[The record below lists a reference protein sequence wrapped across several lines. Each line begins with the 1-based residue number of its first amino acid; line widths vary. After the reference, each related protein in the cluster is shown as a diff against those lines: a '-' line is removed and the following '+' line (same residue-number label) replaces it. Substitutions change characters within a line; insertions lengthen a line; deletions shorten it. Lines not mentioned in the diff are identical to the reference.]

1 MGKNLIETLM
11 GAVVIAVAAIFML
24 FAYSKADVGAVDGYT
39 VKAKFDRIDGINV
52 GGDVRLSGIKVGT
65 VIDEVLDPETYFA
78 IVTLSIK
85 DGIKLPTDTSAACTS
100 SGLLG
105 SKYLNLSPGADE
117 TMIPEGGEI
126 ETTQGC
132 IDLFALLGQM
142 IFSQTGRGDDG
153 AKSGN
158 GIK

>member
-11 GAVVIAVAAIFML
+11 GTVVIVVAAIFML
-24 FAYSKADVGAVDGYT
+24 FAYSKADFGTVDGYT

-65 VIDEVLDPETYFA
+65 VVDEILDPNTYFA
-78 IVTLSIK
+78 VVTLSI
-85 DGIKLPTDTSAACTS
+85 DNGIKLPKDTSAACTS

-105 SKYLNLSPGADE
+105 DKYLNLSPGADE
-117 TMIPEGGEI
+117 QMIAEGGEI
-126 ETTQGC
+126 ESTQGC

-142 IFSQTGRGDDG
+142 IFSQTGKGDD
-153 AKSGN
+153 K
-158 GIK
+158 

>member
-24 FAYSKADVGAVDGYT
+24 FAYSKADVGAIDGYI
-39 VKAKFDRIDGINV
+39 VKAKFDRVDGINV

-65 VIDEVLDPETYFA
+65 VVSEILDPETYLA
-78 IVTLSIK
+78 VVTLSIE
-85 DGIKLPTDTSAACTS
+85 DSIKLPTDTSAACTS

-105 SKYLNLSPGADE
+105 DTYLNLSPGADE
-117 TMIPEGGEI
+117 QMIAAGGEI

-142 IFSQTGRGDDG
+142 IFSQTG
-153 AKSGN
+153 KGN
-158 GIK
+158 D

>member
-11 GAVVIAVAAIFML
+11 GTVVIAVAAIFML
-24 FAYSKADVGAVDGYT
+24 FAYSKADVGAVSGYT

-65 VIDEVLDPETYFA
+65 VVEEILDPNTYFA
-78 IVTLSIK
+78 VVTLSI
-85 DGIKLPTDTSAACTS
+85 DNSIKLPTDTSAACTS

-105 SKYLNLSPGADE
+105 DKYLNLSPGADDL
-117 TMIPEGGEI
+117 MIAEGGEI
-126 ETTQGC
+126 EATQGC

-142 IFSQTGRGDDG
+142 IFSQTGRGDDKKG
-153 AKSGN
+153 DGLQ
-158 GIK
+158 

>member
-24 FAYSKADVGAVDGYT
+24 FAYSKADVGAVDGYLVT
-39 VKAKFDRIDGINV
+39 AKFDRIDGINV

-65 VIDEVLDPETYFA
+65 VVEEILDPETYFA
-78 IVTLSIK
+78 VITLSIE
-85 DGIKLPTDTSAACTS
+85 DSIKLPTDTSAACTS

-105 SKYLNLSPGADE
+105 NKYLNLSPGADE
-117 TMIPEGGEI
+117 EMIPDGGEI
-126 ETTQGC
+126 QSTQGC

-142 IFSQTGRGDDG
+142 IFSQTGKGGDTR
-153 AKSGN
+153 GN
-158 GIK
+158 GVK

>member
-11 GAVVIAVAAIFML
+11 GTVVIAVAAIFML
-24 FAYSKADVGAVDGYT
+24 FAYSKADVGAVSGYT

-65 VIDEVLDPETYFA
+65 VIEEVLDPETFFA
-78 IVTLSIK
+78 VVTLSIDDK
-85 DGIKLPTDTSAACTS
+85 IKLPMDTSAACTS

-105 SKYLNLSPGADE
+105 DKYLNLSPGADDQ
-117 TMIPEGGEI
+117 MIPEGGEI
-126 ETTQGC
+126 QSTQGC

-142 IFSQTGRGDDG
+142 IFSQTGKGEEKQDG
-153 AKSGN
+153 GLK
-158 GIK
+158 

>member
-11 GAVVIAVAAIFML
+11 GAVVIAVAAIFMM
-24 FAYSKADVGAVDGYT
+24 FAYSKADVGAVDGYI
-39 VKAKFDRIDGINV
+39 VKAKFDRVDGINV

-65 VIDEVLDPETYFA
+65 VVS
-78 IVTLSIK
+78 LSIE
-85 DGIKLPTDTSAACTS
+85 DSIKLPTDTSAACTS

-105 SKYLNLSPGADE
+105 DKYLNLSPGADE
-117 TMIPEGGEI
+117 QMIAAGGEI

-142 IFSQTGRGDDG
+142 IFSQTGKGDDKKG
-153 AKSGN
+153 DGLE
-158 GIK
+158 

>member
-11 GAVVIAVAAIFML
+11 GTVVIAVAAIFML
-24 FAYSKADVGAVDGYT
+24 FAYSKADIGAVDGYT

-65 VIDEVLDPETYFA
+65 VIDEVLDPNTYFA

-85 DGIKLPTDTSAACTS
+85 NEIKLPTDTSAACTS

-105 SKYLNLSPGADE
+105 NKYLNLSPGADE
-117 TMIPEGGEI
+117 QMIAEGGEI
-126 ETTQGC
+126 EVTQGC

-142 IFSQTGRGDDG
+142 IFSQTGKGGDG
-153 AKSGN
+153 K
-158 GIK
+158 